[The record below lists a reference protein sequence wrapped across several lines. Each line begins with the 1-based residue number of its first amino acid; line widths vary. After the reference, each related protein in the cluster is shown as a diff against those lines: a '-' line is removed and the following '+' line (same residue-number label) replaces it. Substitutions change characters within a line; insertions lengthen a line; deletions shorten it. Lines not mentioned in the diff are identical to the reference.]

1 MIEATSKSLPVILS
15 PNFSVGVN
23 ALFWLTREAARML
36 GEDFDLEIVETH
48 HRLKKDAPS
57 GTAKKL
63 AEILCEVRKL
73 DYATDARH
81 GREGLI
87 GERPAKEIGVHSI
100 RAGDVVGDHTVTF
113 GGLGER
119 LELTHKA
126 SSRETFAAGALRA
139 ARWIVGKPPGLY
151 SMEDVLGLDPAE
163 RNESRRRARFQSRR
177 AARAICATRGR
188 TSLRFRGALPPMRS
202 SAIYETEP
210 VGCEKGAGKFLNAAI
225 EFGYAGEALD
235 LLHELA
241 AHRKIVGPA
250 GRASEECFA
259 DDRPRP
265 ALFRRARNRDGG
277 LAIAPSP
284 HYRARICSAAAG
296 GYPAGS
302 GSAEADRVGRRFAA
316 PVSARRLRWCGS
328 DLEW

>member
-1 MIEATSKSLPVILS
+1 MKKPVRVLLVGAKGRMGQAIAAAAESAGALIAAGLDQGDDLAREIRGCDVVVDFSHPSATEGVHRACLDAGKPLVIGTTGHSGAERALIEKTAKSLPVVLS

-73 DYATDARH
+73 DYAANARH

-87 GERPAKEIGVHSI
+87 GERSPKEIGVHSI
-100 RAGDVVGDHTVTF
+100 RAGDVVGDHTVTLA
-113 GGLGER
+113 GPGER

-151 SMEDVLGLDPAE
+151 SMEDVLGL
-163 RNESRRRARFQSRR
+163 
-177 AARAICATRGR
+177 
-188 TSLRFRGALPPMRS
+188 
-202 SAIYETEP
+202 
-210 VGCEKGAGKFLNAAI
+210 
-225 EFGYAGEALD
+225 
-235 LLHELA
+235 
-241 AHRKIVGPA
+241 
-250 GRASEECFA
+250 
-259 DDRPRP
+259 
-265 ALFRRARNRDGG
+265 
-277 LAIAPSP
+277 
-284 HYRARICSAAAG
+284 
-296 GYPAGS
+296 
-302 GSAEADRVGRRFAA
+302 
-316 PVSARRLRWCGS
+316 
-328 DLEW
+328 